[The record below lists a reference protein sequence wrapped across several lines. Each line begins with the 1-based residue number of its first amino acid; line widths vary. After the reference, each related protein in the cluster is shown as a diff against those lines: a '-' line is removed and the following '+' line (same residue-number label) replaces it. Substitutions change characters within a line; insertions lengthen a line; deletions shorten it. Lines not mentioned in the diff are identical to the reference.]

1 MKRKIVLIASLAAG
15 IVAAV
20 LTRIYLSAKDR
31 EVESRID
38 EVYRNLGGKVYALAF
53 THEVPAGKELTE
65 NDLGYMP
72 VPAKGVNGLAVTKD
86 EYKTV
91 IGRTLRVG
99 HKKNDVLFW
108 ADLEGGNLMK
118 ENRLSSVV
126 SRGMRA
132 VSINCSGAASVSSM
146 VKPDDYVD
154 VIGTFNLDGTVGS
167 RDFVTL
173 TLLQNVHVLATGN
186 ETAKLPSR
194 RPSASSG
201 YSTVTLEV
209 TSREAEMLAFA
220 EQIKGRLILTLRA
233 TDDMDHQDELPEVNL
248 EKIKSEFKQLD
259 EDRVKRHKGRGYKSG
274 RMP

>member
-1 MKRKIVLIASLAAG
+1 M
-15 IVAAV
+15 
-20 LTRIYLSAKDR
+20 
-31 EVESRID
+31 
-38 EVYRNLGGKVYALAF
+38 
-53 THEVPAGKELTE
+53 
-65 NDLGYMP
+65 
-72 VPAKGVNGLAVTKD
+72 
-86 EYKTV
+86 
-91 IGRTLRVG
+91 
-99 HKKNDVLFW
+99 
-108 ADLEGGNLMK
+108 
-118 ENRLSSVV
+118 
-126 SRGMRA
+126 
-132 VSINCSGAASVSSM
+132 
-146 VKPDDYVD
+146 D

-194 RPSASSG
+194 RPAASSG